1 MSEPIRFRE
10 GTAADRDAI
19 LALRA
24 AAFGSDDPEKREAAF
39 WEWEFRRGYAGEGLL
54 FLAEAGTELAGHIG
68 FVPQDYVTPVGPAR
82 VALAVDAMVDPRFHR
97 RGVFRGLTRFAAERL
112 RERFDL
118 SLGLQ
123 IRKASLAGMLAA
135 GWEVTGTI
143 PVRLK
148 PLSLRGIV
156 RDLGVPIG
164 SRAGGGS
171 RNAHPNVRALSPSEL
186 PRLESLA
193 RGAIRQP
200 RTAAFATWRYFG
212 DDGPGYSVE
221 GWFEDEVLRAFVVH
235 RPALLKGMHVRAIVD
250 AGAQEGAE
258 RCLRLLVGDVCARAE
273 GASLAAALI
282 RDDHSAAPVLRRC
295 GFFAGPHRFNVLVQV
310 FDERFRA
317 AAAGP
322 WALSWGDTDHL

>member
-1 MSEPIRFRE
+1 MNEPLLFRE
-10 GTAADRDAI
+10 GSAADRDAI

-24 AAFGSDDPEKREAAF
+24 AAFGNDDPEKREPAF

-54 FLAEAGTELAGHIG
+54 FLAESGTEVAGHIA
-68 FVPQDYVTPVGPAR
+68 FVPQEYATPAWPAR
-82 VALAVDAMVDPRFHR
+82 VALAVDAMVHPRFHR
-97 RGVFRGLTRFAAERL
+97 LGVFSGLTRFAAERL
-112 RERFDL
+112 RDRFDV

-123 IRKASLAGMLAA
+123 IRKASLAGMLAG

-148 PLSLRGIV
+148 PLSLRGIA
-156 RDLGVPIG
+156 RDLGLPIRG
-164 SRAGGGS
+164 AAGDP
-171 RNAHPNVRALSPSEL
+171 RTAHPNVRPLKRSDL
-186 PRLESLA
+186 PLLESLA

-200 RTAAFATWRYFG
+200 RTAAFASWRYFG
-212 DDGPGYSVE
+212 VGGPPYDVD
-221 GWFEDEVLRAFVVH
+221 GWFDGDELRAFVVH

-250 AGAQEGAE
+250 AGAAE
-258 RCLRLLVGDVCARAE
+258 NAELQMLIGDVCARAA

-282 RDDHSAAPVLRRC
+282 SNEHPAAPVLRRC

-317 AAAGP
+317 AATGP
-322 WALSWGDTDHL
+322 WSLSWGDTDHL